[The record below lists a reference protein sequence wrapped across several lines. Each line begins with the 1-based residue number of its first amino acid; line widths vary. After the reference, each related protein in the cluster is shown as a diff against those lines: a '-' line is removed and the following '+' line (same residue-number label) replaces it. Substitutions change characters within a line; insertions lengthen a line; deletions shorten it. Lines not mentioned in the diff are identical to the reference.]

1 MILVTKTIASLDENN
16 EGNFG
21 RLRLMA

>member
-1 MILVTKTIASLDENN
+1 MILVTKTIASLNENN